1 MEVLAFLL
9 YNVIVQDNMY
19 IMNLLLR
26 CEYINR
32 IIVFAHNRLR
42 LYTYQCRE

>member
-9 YNVIVQDNMY
+9 YNLIVHDNMY

-32 IIVFAHNRLR
+32 IIVFAYNRLR
-42 LYTYQCRE
+42 LYIYKCCE